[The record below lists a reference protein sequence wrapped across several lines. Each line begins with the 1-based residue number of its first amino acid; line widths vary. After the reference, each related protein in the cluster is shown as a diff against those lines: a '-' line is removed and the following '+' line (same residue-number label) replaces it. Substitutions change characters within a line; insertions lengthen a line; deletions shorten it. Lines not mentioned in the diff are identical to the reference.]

1 MRSGHGGNI
10 HSLIWKDRD
19 RYLLSCCSNSIVFVW
34 DSYNDFGQVLEHFI
48 ANKTN
53 HYYSVDYDPEL
64 DILVCCCDDGTVK
77 FFRNKGA
84 EQFINYETEGS
95 HFTKVLISKKFKVC
109 FFGTKDGSLKIFL
122 WPFISIGRSKYEFVH
137 LAVHQSEITDIKIGY
152 NFEHLITSGADGS
165 VFLMQINEL
174 SKGKNFNPGDMMASL
189 VDKEETEEIGKIS
202 NCFNLNEFS
211 LLSSKIESAM
221 QEKVKSLDRD
231 IQNTISATD
240 ENNEQITDAYNNR
253 IRKIEDDNQTV
264 LKMRNIELASQMDER
279 GSRQKK
285 LDMKIKSLQSDL
297 KEMIKAKEEAHRK
310 LLLDLYAERDDI
322 IAEKAKFERQRDG
335 QINSV
340 NEEFEQHLDKIKD
353 KYELQKNNLSQ
364 KSKLAMFNLKSDQMM
379 FQEALRQAEEDYN
392 LDLKVTVERL
402 QKEYEKVKNEGEIL
416 RSKNSKYEKDIEKN
430 QERSSNLANLITET
444 ETQNSQLRKEINHFD
459 DKCDEMQTQ
468 LNEQENIINMKENM
482 IKEFRN
488 MNYHLQN
495 YKSVY
500 DYQVTSLKEE
510 HEPLYEYVD
519 NLEVSNDLLI

>member
-1 MRSGHGGNI
+1 
-10 HSLIWKDRD
+10 
-19 RYLLSCCSNSIVFVW
+19 
-34 DSYNDFGQVLEHFI
+34 
-48 ANKTN
+48 
-53 HYYSVDYDPEL
+53 
-64 DILVCCCDDGTVK
+64 
-77 FFRNKGA
+77 
-84 EQFINYETEGS
+84 
-95 HFTKVLISKKFKVC
+95 
-109 FFGTKDGSLKIFL
+109 
-122 WPFISIGRSKYEFVH
+122 
-137 LAVHQSEITDIKIGY
+137 
-152 NFEHLITSGADGS
+152 
-165 VFLMQINEL
+165 
-174 SKGKNFNPGDMMASL
+174 
-189 VDKEETEEIGKIS
+189 
-202 NCFNLNEFS
+202 
-211 LLSSKIESAM
+211 
-221 QEKVKSLDRD
+221 
-231 IQNTISATD
+231 
-240 ENNEQITDAYNNR
+240 
-253 IRKIEDDNQTV
+253 
-264 LKMRNIELASQMDER
+264 MDER

-430 QERSSNLANLITET
+430 QERSGNLANLITET
-444 ETQNSQLRKEINHFD
+444 QTQNSQLRKEINHFD
-459 DKCDEMQTQ
+459 DKCEEMQTQ

-519 NLEVSNDLLI
+519 NLEVSNDLSI